1 VFELY
6 GRISDRI
13 KKLVLPIVLSV
24 LMVFAFVQHCF
35 PTGQIVTD
43 TITSQALK
51 GNKLGD
57 PDTRNITIY
66 LPPGY
71 ASSNKLYPV
80 IHLLHGFGGDERSL
94 VGEVGEELAVFLV
107 DSMIESGLAKEMII
121 VMPNAKNKYGGS
133 FYLNSELTGK
143 YEDYMVYDL
152 VNYIDDNYRT
162 IRDRNARAIGGASMG
177 GYGSITLAMKHPD
190 IFSSVVSLSPPLGF
204 EIIASEMFPEVI
216 RENPDGMPDPG
227 QKAEQY
233 TEYVYALS
241 AALSPN
247 LDNPPFFLDLPFEYP
262 SSGVIE
268 SVKQRWLVG
277 DPLTMLS
284 TYSQSLEGLKGIYI
298 DVGDEDLLGFKA
310 AADAFHEELI
320 KLGIDHEYNV
330 YHGDHY
336 ALPVER
342 FISALEFLSARLPE
356 PVASSAVS
364 FNDKLISTWG
374 AIKQR

>member
-1 VFELY
+1 MDEY
-6 GRISDRI
+6 PDKIRR
-13 KKLVLPIVLSV
+13 LVLHIVLSI
-24 LMVFAFVQHCF
+24 LMVLAFAQQCL
-35 PTGQIVTD
+35 PAGQIVTD

-71 ASSNKLYPV
+71 ASSNKFYPV

-107 DSMIESGLAKEMII
+107 DSMIESGVAREMII
-121 VMPNAKNKYGGS
+121 VMPSARNKYGGS
-133 FYLNSELTGK
+133 FFLNSELTGK
-143 YEDYMVYDL
+143 YEDYIVYDL
-152 VNYIDDNYRT
+152 VDYIDNNYRT

-204 EIIASEMFPEVI
+204 DIIAAEMIPEVI

-227 QKAEQY
+227 QKVEQY
-233 TEYVYALS
+233 TEYLYALS

-262 SSGVIE
+262 NVEVIE
-268 SVKQRWLVG
+268 SVRDRWLVG

-298 DVGDEDLLGFKA
+298 DVGDEDLLGYKA
-310 AADAFHEELI
+310 AADAFHDELI
-320 KLGIDHEYNV
+320 RLGIQNEYNV
-330 YHGDHY
+330 YQGDHY
-336 ALPVER
+336 ANPVER

-356 PVASSAVS
+356 PMTSSVVS
-364 FNDKLISTWG
+364 FNDRLISTWG
-374 AIKQR
+374 TMKQR

>member
-1 VFELY
+1 M
-6 GRISDRI
+6 SDVTRKFI
-13 KKLVLPIVLSV
+13 FCIVLSV
-24 LMVFAFVQHCF
+24 SVALVLTQQAF
-35 PTGQIVTD
+35 PAGQIITD
-43 TITSQALK
+43 TIASQALK

-66 LPPGY
+66 LPPSY
-71 ASSNKLYPV
+71 ASSSKFYPV
-80 IHLLHGFGGDERSL
+80 IHLLHGFGGDELSL

-121 VMPNAKNKYGGS
+121 VMPSARSKYGGS
-133 FYLNSELTGK
+133 FYLNSELTGN

-152 VNYIDDNYRT
+152 VNYVDDNYRT
-162 IRDRNARAIGGASMG
+162 IRARNARAIGGASMG

-190 IFSSVVSLSPPLGF
+190 IFSSVASLSPPLGF
-204 EIIASEMFPEVI
+204 EIISAEMFPEVI
-216 RENPDGMPDPG
+216 RENPGGMPDPG

-247 LDNPPFFLDLPFEYP
+247 LDKPPFFLDLPFEYP
-262 SSGVIE
+262 SVEVIE
-268 SVKQRWLVG
+268 PVRQRWLVG

-320 KLGIDHEYNV
+320 KLGIQHEYNV
-330 YHGDHY
+330 YQGDHY

-356 PVASSAVS
+356 PTVSSTVS
-364 FNDKLISTWG
+364 CSDKLLYTWG

>member
-1 VFELY
+1 MY
-6 GRISDRI
+6 RRIPDITR
-13 KKLVLPIVLSV
+13 KPIFCTVLSV
-24 LMVFAFVQHCF
+24 LIALVLTQQAF
-35 PTGQIVTD
+35 PAGQMITD

-66 LPPGY
+66 LPPSY
-71 ASSNKLYPV
+71 ASSNKFYPV

-121 VMPNAKNKYGGS
+121 VMPSAKNKYGGS
-133 FYLNSELTGK
+133 FFLNSELTGK
-143 YEDYMVYDL
+143 YEDYIVYDL
-152 VNYIDDNYRT
+152 VNYIDGNYRT

-177 GYGSITLAMKHPD
+177 GYGSITLAMKHSD

-204 EIIASEMFPEVI
+204 DIISAEMIPEVI

-233 TEYVYALS
+233 TEYLYALS

-262 SSGVIE
+262 NVEVIE
-268 SVKQRWLVG
+268 SVRQRWLAS
-277 DPLTMLS
+277 DPMAMLS

-320 KLGIDHEYNV
+320 KLGIQHEYNV
-330 YHGDHY
+330 YQGDHY
-336 ALPVER
+336 ANPVER

-356 PVASSAVS
+356 PTVSSAVR

-374 AIKQR
+374 TMKRR